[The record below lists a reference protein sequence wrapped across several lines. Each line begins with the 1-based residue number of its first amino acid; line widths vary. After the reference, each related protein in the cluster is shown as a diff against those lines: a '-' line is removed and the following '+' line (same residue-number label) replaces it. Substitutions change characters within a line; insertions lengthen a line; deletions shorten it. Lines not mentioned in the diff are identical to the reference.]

1 MPPASASAG
10 LPAPLAPWHAW
21 HFCSYTAAP
30 ARAVPLPFGSPAP
43 FGGMLMS
50 QRAISAAETVSP
62 SAGPFAGGV
71 ARWAAHAATSTSAAA
86 AATRLCIDMA
96 HAPLGVHRPG
106 DDRIVVE
113 AVGRRIAREPFLAR
127 RLHASVLVGRPALQR
142 RRLPFPFPR
151 QAKAHQGLRPL
162 RAVER
167 GLAPARAA
175 IGRHFDAAQAPG
187 AAPGDARDFV

>member
-50 QRAISAAETVSP
+50 QRAISAADTVSP
-62 SAGPFAGGV
+62 SAAPFAGGV
-71 ARWAAHAATSTSAAA
+71 ARWAAHAATGTSAAA

-96 HAPLGVHRPG
+96 PAPVGVHPPG
-106 DDRIVVE
+106 GARI
-113 AVGRRIAREPFLAR
+113 L
-127 RLHASVLVGRPALQR
+127 
-142 RRLPFPFPR
+142 
-151 QAKAHQGLRPL
+151 
-162 RAVER
+162 
-167 GLAPARAA
+167 
-175 IGRHFDAAQAPG
+175 
-187 AAPGDARDFV
+187 